1 MPSDPKHSAA
11 IVLEHMTKSFGHLVA
26 VNDLSLEIFSGEILG
41 FLGPNGAG
49 KSTSI
54 NIICGLLKPD
64 SGQVVIKG
72 NRLKNGREVFT
83 KIGLCP
89 QEIIYWPKLTCME
102 QLIFIGNMYG
112 LQDSSARESGMK
124 LLKRLGLHEKSN
136 ILAQTLSGGMK
147 RRLNLALALVHDPE
161 IIILDEPEAGL
172 DPQSRLV
179 VRDFIREMSV
189 NKTVILTS
197 HNMDE
202 IDRLA
207 KRVSIIDHGKL
218 LLTDSPE
225 NLKKSMGEGD
235 ILEIELLV
243 SDDMTEKV
251 QAVLQPV
258 SPDLKMMNHTV
269 IVRSVDAVNMIPKI
283 CTLLQENDIA
293 YGNIRLRGNT
303 LEDVFIHLTGRRL
316 RE

>member
-1 MPSDPKHSAA
+1 MPSDPKHIAA
-11 IVLEHMTKSFGHLVA
+11 IVLEHLTKSFGHLVA
-26 VNDLSLEIFSGEILG
+26 VNDLSLDIFSGEILG

-72 NRLKNGREVFT
+72 NRLKNSREIFT

-89 QEIIYWPKLTCME
+89 QEIICWPKLTCME

-124 LLKRLGLHEKSN
+124 LLERLGLHEKSN
-136 ILAQTLSGGMK
+136 MLAQTLSGGMK
-147 RRLNLALALVHDPE
+147 RRLNLALAMVHDPE

-258 SPDLKMMNHTV
+258 SPGLKMMNNTV
-269 IVRSVDAVNMIPKI
+269 IVRSADAVNMIPKI
-283 CTLLQENDIA
+283 CAILQENDIA

>member
-11 IVLEHMTKSFGHLVA
+11 IVLEHLTKSFGHLVA

-72 NRLKNGREVFT
+72 NRLKNSREIFT

-89 QEIIYWPKLTCME
+89 QEIICWPKLTCME

-124 LLKRLGLHEKSN
+124 LLERLGLHEKSN

-243 SDDMTEKV
+243 SDDMKEKV

-258 SPDLKMMNHTV
+258 SPGLKMMNHTV
-269 IVRSVDAVNMIPKI
+269 IVRSADAVNMIPKI
-283 CTLLQENDIA
+283 CAILQENDIA